1 MKGLRLVGLLVCSL
15 LLYSCAGKQQAT
27 ATAPAPAQKEYPG
40 VSRIEGV
47 SLETVRKEA
56 KVTTGYKNIVL
67 NPIQMDPRLGT
78 DYPDVSS
85 QFQISIFSHLK
96 DKNSYK
102 YVAIRDA
109 DNQSYKANTLIA
121 DVMVIDMR
129 IVSTGARFWGGAM
142 AGSSYMD
149 VYLKLTDAVSK
160 KVIHEKI
167 IATHNNAFAS
177 AWALGSEKSLPM
189 DMGKI
194 IGEYIC
200 VVAPAI

>member
-1 MKGLRLVGLLVCSL
+1 MKGLRLVGILACSVLLC
-15 LLYSCAGKQQAT
+15 SCAGKQQTT
-27 ATAPAPAQKEYPG
+27 AAAPAQKREYPG

-47 SLETVRKEA
+47 SLETVRQEA

-67 NPIQMDPRLGT
+67 NPIQMGSQFGK
-78 DYPDVSS
+78 DYPDTAS
-85 QFQISIFSHLK
+85 QFQISMLSHLK
-96 DKNSYK
+96 DKNTYK
-102 YVAIRDA
+102 QVALSDTA
-109 DNQSYKANTLIA
+109 NQSAKANTLIA
-121 DVMVIDMR
+121 EVRVIDMR
-129 IVSTGARFWGGAM
+129 IVGTGARFWGGVM
-142 AGSSYMD
+142 VGSSYMD

-167 IATHNNAFAS
+167 ITTNNNVFAS
-177 AWALGSEKSLPM
+177 AWALGSEQSLPM

>member
-1 MKGLRLVGLLVCSL
+1 MKGLRLVGILVCSVL
-15 LLYSCAGKQQAT
+15 LCSCAGKQQAT
-27 ATAPAPAQKEYPG
+27 APAQNKYSG

-47 SLETVRKEA
+47 SLETVQKEA

-67 NPIQMDPRLGT
+67 NPIQMGSQLGT
-78 DYPDVSS
+78 DYPEVPN
-85 QFQISIFSHLK
+85 QFQISMFSHLK
-96 DKNSYK
+96 NKNAYK
-102 YVAIRDA
+102 YIAIRDV
-109 DNQSYKANTLIA
+109 DNQSYKENTLIA
-121 DVMVIDMR
+121 DVRVIDMR

-142 AGSSYMD
+142 AGASYMD
-149 VYLKLTDAVSK
+149 VYLTLTDAVSK

-177 AWALGSEKSLPM
+177 AWALGSENSLPM

>member
-1 MKGLRLVGLLVCSL
+1 MKGLRFIGLLICSIL
-15 LLYSCAGKQQAT
+15 LCSCAGKQQT
-27 ATAPAPAQKEYPG
+27 STTAPAQKEYPG

-47 SLETVRKEA
+47 SLETVQKEA

-67 NPIQMDPRLGT
+67 NPIQMDSQLGT
-78 DYPDVSS
+78 DYPDASS
-85 QFQISIFSHLK
+85 QFQNSIFSHLK
-96 DKNSYK
+96 DKNTYK
-102 YVAIRDA
+102 QVALRDA
-109 DNQSYKANTLIA
+109 ANQSSKANTLIA
-121 DVMVIDMR
+121 DVRVIDMR
-129 IVSTGARFWGGAM
+129 IVSTGARFWGGALV
-142 AGSSYMD
+142 GSSHMD
-149 VYLKLTDAVSK
+149 IYLKLTDAVSK

-167 IATHNNAFAS
+167 ITTNNNAFAS

>member
-1 MKGLRLVGLLVCSL
+1 MKGLRLVGILVCSIL
-15 LLYSCAGKQQAT
+15 LCSCAGKQQAT
-27 ATAPAPAQKEYPG
+27 ATAPVRNEYPG

-47 SLETVRKEA
+47 SLETVRQEA

-67 NPIQMDPRLGT
+67 NPIQTDSQFGK
-78 DYPDVSS
+78 DYPDMAS
-85 QFQISIFSHLK
+85 QFQISMFSYLK
-96 DKNSYK
+96 DKKSYK
-102 YVAIRDA
+102 QIVLRDA
-109 DNQSYKANTLIA
+109 ADQSVKADTLIA
-121 DVMVIDMR
+121 EVRVIDMR
-129 IVSTGARFWGGAM
+129 IVSTGARFWGGVM
-142 AGSSYMD
+142 VGSSYMD

-167 IATHNNAFAS
+167 ITTNNNVFAS
-177 AWALGSEKSLPM
+177 AWALGSEQSLPM